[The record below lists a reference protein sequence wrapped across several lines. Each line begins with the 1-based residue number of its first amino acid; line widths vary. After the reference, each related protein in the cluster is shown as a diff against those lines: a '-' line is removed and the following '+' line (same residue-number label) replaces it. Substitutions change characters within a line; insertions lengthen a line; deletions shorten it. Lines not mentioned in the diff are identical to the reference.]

1 MNILI
6 AGGTGFIGKRL
17 SHILIKNGYRVFILT
32 RNINKKNI
40 IKNATF
46 VDWETINPELL
57 SSVKVVIK
65 LSGENVAQLWTRSA
79 KKRIL
84 NSRVEITSKLFD
96 FCKNNEIVPNQ
107 LINASAVGIYGRKD
121 AKYSNESV
129 DENSKIGDSFLAD
142 VCQKNE
148 QSCEVFNIFD
158 NISILQIRIGVVL
171 TRKFTFLLALPTIF
185 SIPNPGNKNYYF
197 PWIHLD
203 DVVGFIYYSIENKFD
218 GIYNV
223 IGKNLTNHKDF
234 YQILAKNYFG
244 FFPWT
249 LFLPISLIKSLGDMS
264 EMLLYGPKT
273 SSEKISASGYNFQH
287 ENLKS
292 ALKKLP

>member
-17 SHILIKNGYRVFILT
+17 SHILIKNGYKVFILT

-84 NSRVEITSKLFD
+84 DSRVEITSKLFD

-129 DENSKIGDSFLAD
+129 DENSKIGDSFLAN
-142 VCQKNE
+142 VCQ
-148 QSCEVFNIFD
+148 
-158 NISILQIRIGVVL
+158 
-171 TRKFTFLLALPTIF
+171 
-185 SIPNPGNKNYYF
+185 
-197 PWIHLD
+197 
-203 DVVGFIYYSIENKFD
+203 
-218 GIYNV
+218 
-223 IGKNLTNHKDF
+223 KNLTNHKDF

-249 LFLPISLIKSLGDMS
+249 LFLPISLIKSFGDMS